1 MKNLI
6 TLTLLTIFLLGCF
19 ATTDKR
25 IVEKAKKEEVPAGA
39 RAGSTLSKADFDRY
53 YKVSESFYDLYL
65 KPSGFNGA
73 MLVAKNGQIV
83 FEKYAGFKHLEERD
97 SIDMNTTF
105 HLASVSKTFT
115 GMAICKLWED
125 GKLDINNEVSVYL
138 EGFNYPGVTVKTL
151 LNHRSGLP
159 NYVHVMEEKGWDK
172 KTMISNQDVLQFMIT
187 RKKDLMVGKPDR
199 AFSYCNTNYA
209 LLALIIEKVS
219 GKAYKDYLKESFFT
233 PLQMDN
239 SFVFLPEM
247 ESTVLPS
254 YNWRRQKEPF
264 TYLDAVYG
272 DKNVYSTPRDMLR
285 WDIGLSSGKLFKP
298 ETLEAA
304 YTGYSKEKPGVKNY
318 GLGWRMYEYPNNKKI
333 IYHNG
338 WWHGNNTVFTRL
350 IQDSATV
357 IILGNKYNRRIYD
370 AKKLFTAFGNYD
382 GNTPGED

>member
-1 MKNLI
+1 MKNLT

-25 IVEKAKKEEVPAGA
+25 IVEKAQKEEVPAGA
-39 RAGSTLSKADFDRY
+39 RLGSTLSKADFDRY

-172 KTMISNQDVLQFMIT
+172 KTMITNQDVLQFMIT
-187 RKKDLMVGKPDR
+187 KKKDLMVGKPDR
-199 AFSYCNTNYA
+199 GFSYCNTNYA

-247 ESTVLPS
+247 ESTVMPS

-264 TYLDAVYG
+264 TYLDGVYG

-304 YTGYSKEKPGVKNY
+304 YTGYSNEKPGVKNY
-318 GLGWRMYEYPNNKKI
+318 GLGWRMYNYPNNKKI

-382 GNTPGED
+382 GNTSGED

>member
-25 IVEKAKKEEVPAGA
+25 IVEKAQKEEVPAGA
-39 RAGSTLSKADFDRY
+39 RLGSTLSKADFDRY

-172 KTMISNQDVLQFMIT
+172 KTMITNQDVLQFMIT
-187 RKKDLMVGKPDR
+187 KKKDLMVGKPDR
-199 AFSYCNTNYA
+199 GFSYCNTNYA

-239 SFVFLPEM
+239 SFVFLPESM
-247 ESTVLPS
+247 SS
-254 YNWRRQKEPF
+254 
-264 TYLDAVYG
+264 
-272 DKNVYSTPRDMLR
+272 KN
-285 WDIGLSSGKLFKP
+285 GK
-298 ETLEAA
+298 
-304 YTGYSKEKPGVKNY
+304 
-318 GLGWRMYEYPNNKKI
+318 
-333 IYHNG
+333 
-338 WWHGNNTVFTRL
+338 
-350 IQDSATV
+350 
-357 IILGNKYNRRIYD
+357 
-370 AKKLFTAFGNYD
+370 
-382 GNTPGED
+382 

>member
-1 MKNLI
+1 MKNL
-6 TLTLLTIFLLGCF
+6 LVYTLLISFLYGCY

-25 IVEKAKKEEVPAGA
+25 IIDKAKKEEVPAAA
-39 RAGSTLSKADFDRY
+39 RVGSTLSQSDFDRY

-73 MLVAKNGQIV
+73 MLVAKNGQVV
-83 FEKYAGFKHLEERD
+83 FEKYSGYKHLEEKD
-97 SIDMNTTF
+97 SIDVNTTF

-115 GMAICKLWED
+115 GMAVLKLWED
-125 GKLDINNEVSVYL
+125 GKLNIDSEVSAYL
-138 EGFNYPGVTVKTL
+138 PGFNYPGVTVKTL

-172 KTMISNQDVLQFMIT
+172 KVMVTNQDVLQFMIDN
-187 RKKDLMVGKPDR
+187 KNKLLVGRPDR
-199 AFSYCNTNYA
+199 GFSYCNTNYA
-209 LLALIIEKVS
+209 LLALIVEKVS
-219 GKAYKDYLKESFFT
+219 GKSFKDYLKETFFS
-233 PLQMDN
+233 PLQMEN
-239 SFVFLPEM
+239 TFVFSPEM
-247 ESTVLPS
+247 ESTVVPS
-254 YNWRRQKEPF
+254 YNWRKQKEPF

-272 DKNVYSTPRDMLR
+272 DKNIYSTPRDMLK
-285 WDIGLSSGKLFKP
+285 WDIGLSSGNMFKP

-304 YTGYSKEKPGVKNY
+304 YTGYSNEKPGVKNY
-318 GLGWRMYEYPNNKKI
+318 GLGWRLYLYPNQKKI

-350 IQDSATV
+350 VQDSATV

-382 GNTPGED
+382 GNTGGED